1 MPDDFVLGL
10 LVEIGRYPARE
21 RERIVEESAKAV
33 ERTQDPLVLATQ
45 ILMTSLAIPDRLLDP
60 FRRASTRITRP
71 SLRTMAVH
79 ALDTQW
85 ERVPDRRAAMKELFE
100 PLSPQDEQDL
110 IQKILEMAGVKSE
123 RSGQRAAPSEPAR
136 EQLPMRV
143 VNAGFVDSAAPM
155 VSVVKTTLECKRL
168 YYFWLDVGALR
179 DDSIERIPTPL
190 PDLPARADLRVVLF
204 GVQGQLEIDRGH
216 RLGDLRIE
224 PDGSCLVIRP
234 AALPAGTNEE
244 ARAKQLY
251 FPVRV
256 PTNPGY
262 YSLRCSIYYKQ
273 NLLQSRLVT
282 ARATKAPESD
292 RGALVSELDYAVTH
306 LMDPTHFTAMVEQ
319 QVSLFLNDN
328 GATHALRVLGEGGF
342 VGDCELSE
350 AVIEDAV
357 DLAHSA
363 LHTAAW
369 GENVTWEQSRRQ
381 YHYGGASNRAYLEG
395 DLVDLARVGDKLA
408 TGLVYAF
415 AKNDD
420 ASYDR
425 LTGIL
430 RKPGSVQL
438 GLRKSPN
445 HVLPVAL
452 IYDKPIDSQRDD
464 LRLCPRFLADL
475 DGAASIADGACLRGS
490 CPNWDDQQVV
500 CPSGFWGY
508 RHKLGV
514 PLSLQPGSDAP
525 VHIPYATNIDIGMC
539 VSTDFDFQ
547 NHEKTIKASKA
558 GTGIEIAA
566 DRNTA
571 LALIAR
577 PHQIVYFYCHGGH
590 TADGFPT
597 LFVGGKN
604 ELAIA
609 AENLKNIRWI
619 SPHPLVML
627 NGCHTTTFAQRKMLD
642 FVQAFV
648 VRSHA
653 AGVIGTEITVFE
665 SLARK
670 FAEECLALF
679 LDGKAI
685 GEAVRRARL
694 SVLQKHYNPLGLVY
708 IPYVS
713 TGVQLVAQT

>member
-10 LVEIGRYPARE
+10 LVEISGYPATD
-21 RERIVEESAKAV
+21 RERIVEESAKAL
-33 ERTQDPLVLATQ
+33 ERTQDPLVLTAQ
-45 ILMTSLAIPDRLLDP
+45 ILMMSLAIPDRLLDS
-60 FRRASTRITRP
+60 FHRASMRITRP
-71 SLRTMAVH
+71 SLRTLAVH

-85 ERVPDRRAAMKELFE
+85 ETLPDWRAAMKELFV
-100 PLSPQDEQDL
+100 PLSLQDEQDL
-110 IQKILEMAGVKSE
+110 IHQILEMAGVKFE
-123 RSGQRAAPSEPAR
+123 RSGQRAPPGPAR
-136 EQLPMRV
+136 EQPPTRV
-143 VNAGFVDSAAPM
+143 VNTGFVDSAAPM
-155 VSVVKTTLECKRL
+155 VSVVGTTLGCKRL

-179 DDSIERIPTPL
+179 DDSIERISTPL
-190 PDLPARADLRVVLF
+190 PDLPAGADLRVVLF
-204 GVQGQLEIDRGH
+204 GVQGHLEIDRGH
-216 RLGDLRIE
+216 RSGDLRMK
-224 PDGSCLVIRP
+224 PDGSCRVIRP
-234 AALPAGTNEE
+234 AALPPDTTDE
-244 ARAKQLY
+244 ARARQLY

-256 PTNPGY
+256 PTAPGY
-262 YSLRCSIYYKQ
+262 YSLRCSIYCKQ

-282 ARATKAPESD
+282 ARATAAPESD
-292 RGALVSELDYAVTH
+292 SGALVSELDYAVTH
-306 LMDPTHFTAMVEQ
+306 LMDPTHFTAMAEQ
-319 QVSLFLNDN
+319 QVSLFLNNN
-328 GATHALRVLGEGGF
+328 GATHCLRVVGEGDF

-357 DLAHSA
+357 DLAHCA

-369 GENVTWEQSRRQ
+369 GEKVTWEQSRRQ
-381 YHYGGASNRAYLEG
+381 YRYGGASNRAYLVG
-395 DLVDLARVGDKLA
+395 DLVDLARIGDKLA
-408 TGLVYAF
+408 TALVYAF

-420 ASYDR
+420 VLYDR
-425 LTGIL
+425 LTAIL
-430 RKPGSVQL
+430 RKPGSLQL

-490 CPNWDDQQVV
+490 CPTWDDQQVV

-525 VHIPYATNIDIGMC
+525 VDISYAANIDIGMC
-539 VSTDFDFQ
+539 VSTDFDYQ
-547 NHEKTIKASKA
+547 DHEKTLKASKA
-558 GTGIEIAA
+558 GIGITVAA

-571 LALIAR
+571 LTLISQ
-577 PHQIVYFYCHGGH
+577 PQQIVYFYCHGGY
-590 TADGFPT
+590 TTDGFPT

-609 AENLKNIRWI
+609 AENLKSVRWN
-619 SPHPLVML
+619 SPQPLVLL

-653 AGVIGTEITVFE
+653 AGLIGTEITVFE

-679 LDGKAI
+679 LDGQAI

-694 SVLQKHYNPLGLVY
+694 SVLQKQYNPLGLVY